1 MNKKICKIFILLCVI
16 FCSHFS
22 LQGQP
27 ITLTFTQIPHHDHN
41 DESDFGHRLP
51 PKPIT
56 AVIDFES
63 NEFSLSQTIENIESY
78 EIWDENQSVILYSGN
93 DEYDF
98 VQAVATLY
106 YTRITLSIQTSAHSF
121 ICDYIPTK
129 N

>member
-1 MNKKICKIFILLCVI
+1 MNKKICKIIILLCVI

-27 ITLTFTQIPHHDHN
+27 ITLTFTQIPHHNHN

-93 DEYDF
+93 DESDF
-98 VQAVATLY
+98 VQTVAILSDVD
-106 YTRITLSIQTSAHSF
+106 ITILINASTFSLISIHPFNQ
-121 ICDYIPTK
+121 
-129 N
+129 

>member
-1 MNKKICKIFILLCVI
+1 MNKKICKIFILLFVI

-22 LQGQP
+22 LWGQP
-27 ITLTFTQIPHHDHN
+27 VTLIFTQIPHHNHN
-41 DESDFGHRLP
+41 DESDFGHRIP

-93 DEYDF
+93 DESDF
-98 VQAVATLY
+98 VQTVATLSD
-106 YTRITLSIQTSAHSF
+106 TSVTILINTTTTTLISIHPFNQ
-121 ICDYIPTK
+121 
-129 N
+129 